1 MMISSVNSRWVKAAS
16 GRIAFVR
23 CGEYFVHEIPY
34 SESNVR
40 AVMNFRGRELPEP
53 GRLAGYAWLIERH
66 NLRVALPHRLCAVA
80 ERHHPVST
88 ADWRM
93 MLPRQMP
100 AETTAANLI
109 FAIRNEGLDLSVLE
123 RLTHTVDDQEIAQ
136 VVKGASGLYA
146 RRLWFIWEW
155 LSDRRLPIPDL
166 GKVTYAPLLDPEVYV
181 ALSEGEKS
189 SRHKVIDNLP
199 GTRAFC
205 PLVRRSAALDDLL
218 KQDLAARARRI
229 VEDAPADLISRA
241 AAFMLLNDSKAS
253 FAIER
258 ERPGPG
264 RATRWARAIAE
275 AGVRDISIAE
285 LERLQQIVIEDTRFV
300 GMGLRRKGGFIGRHE
315 RDTQAP
321 LPVHISARHQDLV
334 DLMTGL
340 QAFERR
346 AIERG
351 LDPVVAAALLAFGF
365 VYIHPFEDGN
375 GRLHRY
381 LIHHILARAGFNP
394 PGIVFPVSAA
404 IHRRIETYA
413 QVLESISAPRLDL
426 VDWKPTKDGNVEVL
440 NDTAH
445 LYRFFDMTK
454 HAEFLAECVQETIE
468 VDLPK
473 EIAFLRA
480 FDRFKAGVDEIV
492 DMPGPVLD
500 LLLRFLSQNRGRL
513 SKRAREKE
521 FRALTEVEIETIELL
536 YALSWP
542 EAT

>member
-1 MMISSVNSRWVKAAS
+1 MRLVT
-16 GRIAFVR
+16 
-23 CGEYFVHEIPY
+23 
-34 SESNVR
+34 
-40 AVMNFRGRELPEP
+40 NFRGMGLPEP

-66 NLRVALPHRLCAVA
+66 NLRIALPHRLCAVA
-80 ERHHPVST
+80 ERHRPVST
-88 ADWRM
+88 ASWQM
-93 MLPRQMP
+93 MLPRQAP
-100 AETTAANLI
+100 AETTAANLL
-109 FAIRNEGLDLSVLE
+109 FAIRYEGLDLSVLE
-123 RLTHTVDDQEIAQ
+123 RLTHVVDDQEIVPVAE
-136 VVKGASGLYA
+136 GATGVYA

-155 LSDRRLPIPDL
+155 LTGRPLPVQDL
-166 GKVTYAPLLDPEVYV
+166 GKVTYAPLLDPESYV
-181 ALSEGEKS
+181 ALPEGWKS
-189 SRHKVIDNLP
+189 SRRKVIDNLP

-205 PLVRRSAALDDLL
+205 PIVRRSAAIDDLL
-218 KQDLAARARRI
+218 KLDLAARARRV
-229 VEDAPADLISRA
+229 VEDAPADLVSRA

-264 RATRWARAIAE
+264 RAARWARAIAE

-300 GMGLRRKGGFIGRHE
+300 GMGLRRKGGFVGRHE

-321 LPVHISARHQDLV
+321 LPVHISARHQDLA
-334 DLMTGL
+334 DLMAGL

-346 AIERG
+346 AIEGG

-375 GRLHRY
+375 GRVHRY

-394 PGIVFPVSAA
+394 PGVVFPVSAV
-404 IHRRIETYA
+404 IQRRIEAYVK
-413 QVLESISAPRLDL
+413 VLESVSAARLEL
-426 VDWKPTKDGNVEVL
+426 VDWRPTKDGNVEVL
-440 NDTAH
+440 NTTAH

-454 HAEFLAECVQETIE
+454 HAEFLIECVQETID

-473 EIAFLRA
+473 EMEFLRA
-480 FDRFKAGVDEIV
+480 FDLFKGGVEEIV

-500 LLLRFLSQNRGRL
+500 LLLRFLSQNHGQL

-521 FRALTEVEIETIELL
+521 FNSLTESEIEAIELL

-542 EAT
+542 KAT